1 MLWKLIVEHDPFDI
15 FEKEL
20 NSDGDW
26 VTPLP
31 PLTDKDE
38 LKYYDRI
45 IAQEPQED
53 EHATKEELNEI
64 GVY

>member
-1 MLWKLIVEHDPFDI
+1 M

-20 NSDGDW
+20 NRDGDW

-45 IAQEPQED
+45 IAQEPQEEPRGIKRGMCLTLFLVSKSRQFED
-53 EHATKEELNEI
+53 FF
-64 GVY
+64 